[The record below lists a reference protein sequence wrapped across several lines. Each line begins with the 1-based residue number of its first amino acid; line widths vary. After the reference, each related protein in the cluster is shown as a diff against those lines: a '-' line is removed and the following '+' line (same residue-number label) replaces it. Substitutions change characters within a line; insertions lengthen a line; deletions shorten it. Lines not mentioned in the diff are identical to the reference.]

1 MKKKQESWPD
11 LFGGSPVA
19 TAKPKKEAPKSY
31 GMVVAS
37 TCGKVGGIGI
47 NLASATRELTDAVK
61 RCEDSVA
68 TAGILTPG
76 QATKLRDVAE
86 ELRKLVPTIDD
97 CRRVVDG
104 IVKAGIAVPKK
115 EEPDLL

>member
-1 MKKKQESWPD
+1 M
-11 LFGGSPVA
+11 A
-19 TAKPKKEAPKSY
+19 TKPKPQPKTK
-31 GMVVAS
+31 GEIIAGV
-37 TCGKVGGIGI
+37 CGKVGGIGI

-68 TAGILTPG
+68 TANILTPG